1 MNCGGGSVGSASSD
15 SKVET
20 ISRLAQWRIESFG
33 LCTYRRSDA
42 FKVGIWNW
50 YMSVEKNRYMYIRL
64 FPEPCRLSKEQPP
77 IAKFVL
83 RVSNVGPG
91 RRPYISPV
99 HERLLRTSDDFVW
112 PIDSTFNGKF
122 IIDVEFLDLKISLVN
137 GGEPSSI
144 WPSEGSMQSLA
155 SKSSRQC
162 LSRMLEENIHSDIT
176 INTPGGT
183 LRAHKAILSASSPV
197 FQSMF
202 LHDLRENSSSVVEI
216 EDMSLEAC
224 GALLNYL
231 YGIVRQEE
239 FWKHRS
245 ELLAAADKYDLGD
258 LKLCCEESL
267 LEDLSSGN
275 VLQRLRDAWIYRL
288 ERLKK
293 GCFSFLFDFGKI
305 YDVRDDINGF
315 FRCAD
320 HELVAEMFQ
329 EVLTLWKPV

>member
-77 IAKFVL
+77 
-83 RVSNVGPG
+83 
-91 RRPYISPV
+91 SPNSCFASPT
-99 HERLLRTSDDFVW
+99 LLRTSDDFVW

-137 GGEPSSI
+137 G
-144 WPSEGSMQSLA
+144 SMQSLA
-155 SKSSRQC
+155 SKSSRHA
-162 LSRMLEENIHSDIT
+162 SRMLEENIHSDIT

-183 LRAHKAILSASSPV
+183 LRAHKAILSASSP
-197 FQSMF
+197 
-202 LHDLRENSSSVVEI
+202 SSRACSFTTSERTPPP
-216 EDMSLEAC
+216 C

-239 FWKHRS
+239 FWKHARSFSRPRQVRSRRS
-245 ELLAAADKYDLGD
+245 EAVLRGELAGGSQLRNVRAA
-258 LKLCCEESL
+258 
-267 LEDLSSGN
+267 
-275 VLQRLRDAWIYRL
+275 
-288 ERLKK
+288 
-293 GCFSFLFDFGKI
+293 SFLFDFGKI
-305 YDVRDDINGF
+305 YDVRDDINGSS
-315 FRCAD
+315 A
-320 HELVAEMFQ
+320 API
-329 EVLTLWKPV
+329 TSS